1 MNGDIVK
8 ERFMEIAWEEAQQA
22 FWEDE
27 VPVGACVV
35 LGGEVIARSH
45 NQREKRQEVIAHAEI
60 MAINQASRVLN
71 SWRLEEAVLFVTL
84 EPCLMCAGAI
94 IQSRIKKV
102 FFGAR
107 DLKWGAA
114 GSVINVFDKKNFPHY
129 LEIEGGILEYK
140 CSQILKDYFKLKRGE
155 VAEGTKALDSKSSR
169 PC

>member
-45 NQREKRQEVIAHAEI
+45 NQREKRQEVTAHAEI
-60 MAINQASRVLN
+60 VAINQASRVLN
-71 SWRLEEAVLFVTL
+71 SWRLEEAILFVTL

-107 DLKWGAA
+107 DPKWGAA
-114 GSVINVFDKKNFPHY
+114 GSVIDVFDKKIFPHY
-129 LEIEGGILEYK
+129 LEVEGGVLENK
-140 CSQILKDYFKLKRGE
+140 CSQILKKYFKLKRGE